1 MASTPFTDDPVERA
15 APADEAA
22 LEERLSR
29 PDEGVVRALAALG
42 GDLLVL
48 GAGGK
53 MGLSVARMARRALDA
68 AGRRDAR
75 VIAVSRFADPRA
87 REAFEAAG
95 VRPLAVDLLADGALE
110 TLPDAAGVVYLVGM
124 KFGSRADPASTWAT
138 NTFLAG
144 LVARRFAG
152 ARIVALS
159 TGNVYPLVPIESGG
173 ATEETPP
180 APVGEYAWSCL
191 GRERLFA
198 YHAAR
203 HGTKVALVRLNYAND
218 LRYGVLVDLATAVGA
233 GEPIDVTMGHVNVIW
248 QGDANRAVLR
258 AFDLAA
264 SPAAV
269 LNVTGPETASVR
281 DLATRLAARLGAPP
295 PRFVGREAPTALL
308 SHAGRQWALMGRPS
322 VPLDRLVEWTADW
335 LARGGRTLG
344 KPTLFQVRTGEF

>member
-1 MASTPFTDDPVERA
+1 MASTPFTDDPAERA

-68 AGRRDAR
+68 AGRQGAR
-75 VIAVSRFADPRA
+75 VTAVSRFADPRA

-95 VRPLAVDLLADGALE
+95 VQPLPVDLLADGALE
-110 TLPDAAGVVYLVGM
+110 TLPDAAGVVYLVGT

-138 NTFLAG
+138 NAFLAG

-203 HGTKVALVRLNYAND
+203 RGTPVALVRLNYAND

-248 QGDANRAVLR
+248 QGDANSQVLR
-258 AFDLAA
+258 ALRHVSTPA
-264 SPAAV
+264 S
-269 LNVTGPETASVR
+269 
-281 DLATRLAARLGAPP
+281 
-295 PRFVGREAPTALL
+295 
-308 SHAGRQWALMGRPS
+308 
-322 VPLDRLVEWTADW
+322 
-335 LARGGRTLG
+335 
-344 KPTLFQVRTGEF
+344 